1 MKIYGDIYSGNCYKI
16 RLLLNQLAIPHRW
29 HHLDIL
35 KRETRSPEFLAMNP
49 NGRIPL
55 LELDGGQHLAESN
68 AILQY
73 LASGSPLWPEDRW
86 QQAQVLQWMFFEQ
99 YSHEPNIAVSHSIR
113 TGIYSLDNAE
123 ERLAALKPKG
133 EEALATMEQHLASND
148 WLVAGAPTIADIAL
162 YPYTSKAAVA
172 GFELEAYPAVVAWLA
187 RVERLLGFISFDEA
201 IAQTT
206 PA

>member
-1 MKIYGDIYSGNCYKI
+1 
-16 RLLLNQLAIPHRW
+16 H
-29 HHLDIL
+29 
-35 KRETRSPEFLAMNP
+35 
-49 NGRIPL
+49 
-55 LELDGGQHLAESN
+55 
-68 AILQY
+68 
-73 LASGSPLWPEDRW
+73 LWPQREVDR
-86 QQAQVLQWMFFEQ
+86 AQVLRWMFFEQ

-148 WLVAGAPTIADIAL
+148 WLVTGAPTIADIAL

-172 GFELEAYPAVVAWLA
+172 GFELEAYPAVVAWLG